1 MAFVS
6 FLVPC
11 FVIGIDLAFSCQ
23 NAVDFV
29 GASSPGDIIIGGL
42 FAVHNE
48 MLHPEDPIKPVIQ
61 NCAGFEIQVFL
72 QTLAMIHAIETINN
86 STLLSGVTLGYEI
99 YDTCAEVTK
108 AMASALRFL
117 SKFNS
122 SEDAVEFKCNYSN
135 YIPRIKAVIGATYS
149 EVSMAVSRLLA
160 LQLIPQEVILTFN
173 ATTGAIVSPA
183 SSAEILSDKIR
194 FPSFFRTIPS
204 DFHQTRAM
212 THLIC
217 ESGWNWIGVI
227 ATDDDNGRFALESF
241 GVQAMVNNV
250 CIAFKE
256 MLPAYLSDSTFN
268 TKVDH
273 AIEKI
278 VKETRVNVI
287 VVFMRQFHVLKLFKK
302 AVERNVNKIWIAS
315 DNWSTAVK
323 ISTIPNI
330 RQLGTIVGFG
340 FKSGDMSSFQNFL
353 RNLHEKPTKNNKFL
367 REYIMLLSVCANLE
381 YYDFQTCISNQSQD
395 DLLEDVENKHQIW
408 RDDFLNANIEPGFI
422 QSTILA
428 VYAIAHAIKGQ
439 CKNRNCKD
447 PSTFTPW
454 ELLEELKK
462 VVIID
467 DDKEAKFDSN
477 GDMSTS
483 YDVLLWKEIDGHMEI
498 TTMAEYD
505 AEKGD
510 FIFED
515 EEKKKDFLDLKKVQS
530 TCSQHCKPGQ
540 MKKVTESPHTCCY
553 ECVYCPENHYSNRT
567 DMDYCYRCNNKT
579 YWAPI
584 NSTTC
589 YKKTIYFLTW
599 TDWFAVFLLLLS
611 AFGVVLVLSICV
623 IFTKNLNTPVVKA
636 SGGLTVCY
644 VILFSHFLIFL
655 STIFFIDVPT
665 EFKCKTRQALF
676 GISFTLCISCIL
688 MKSLKIL
695 LAFSFDPKLQNFLKC
710 MYKPI
715 PTVATC
721 TGIQVIICTF
731 WLIFRTPFVTQ
742 NFSIPRAI
750 ILECNE
756 GSIVAFGIMLG
767 YIAALAFICFI
778 FAFKGRKLPENYNEA
793 KFITFGMLIYFIAWI
808 VFIPVYATTF
818 GKYLPAV
825 EIIVVLISNYG
836 ILCCTFLPKCY
847 IIIYKQETNTKSAFL
862 KMVYKYSSKSAGS
875 LNVSQV
881 SLDSKSPS
889 FQAPISDSCKTDKN
903 SVNGN
908 CQFQL
913 PGQPLIKGKVL
924 PKNAARKRVSSI

>member
-1 MAFVS
+1 MAFVI
-6 FLVPC
+6 FLIPC
-11 FVIGIDLAFSCQ
+11 FVISTDIAFSCQ
-23 NAVDFV
+23 NADDFV
-29 GASSPGDIIIGGL
+29 GASAPGDIIIGGL
-42 FAVHNE
+42 FAVHSE

-122 SEDAVEFKCNYSN
+122 SEDAVEFKCNYSD
-135 YIPRIKAVIGATYS
+135 YIPRVKAVTGASYS

-160 LQLIPQEVILTFN
+160 LQLIPQ
-173 ATTGAIVSPA
+173 VSPA

-212 THLIC
+212 TRLIY

-241 GVQAMVNNV
+241 GVQAMANNV

-256 MLPAYLSDSTFN
+256 MLPAYLSDSTFH

-278 VKETRVNVI
+278 VKETR
-287 VVFMRQFHVLKLFKK
+287 
-302 AVERNVNKIWIAS
+302 
-315 DNWSTAVK
+315 
-323 ISTIPNI
+323 
-330 RQLGTIVGFG
+330 
-340 FKSGDMSSFQNFL
+340 
-353 RNLHEKPTKNNKFL
+353 
-367 REYIMLLSVCANLE
+367 
-381 YYDFQTCISNQSQD
+381 
-395 DLLEDVENKHQIW
+395 
-408 RDDFLNANIEPGFI
+408 
-422 QSTILA
+422 
-428 VYAIAHAIKGQ
+428 
-439 CKNRNCKD
+439 
-447 PSTFTPW
+447 
-454 ELLEELKK
+454 LLEELKK
-462 VVIID
+462 VVVID
-467 DDKEAKFDSN
+467 DDKEVKFDPN

-483 YDVLLWKEIDGHMEI
+483 YDVLLWKEIDGHVEI

-505 AEKGD
+505 AEKGG

-515 EEKKKDFLDLKKVQS
+515 EEKKKDFLALKKVQS
-530 TCSQHCKPGQ
+530 TCSQHCRPGQ
-540 MKKVTESPHTCCY
+540 VKKVTESPHTCCY
-553 ECVYCPENHYSNRT
+553 ECIYCPENHYSNQT

-579 YWAPI
+579 YWAPV

-589 YKKTIYFLTW
+589 YRKTIYFLAW
-599 TDWFAVFLLLLS
+599 TDWFAIFLLLLS
-611 AFGVVLVLSICV
+611 AFGVVVVLSICI
-623 IFTKNLNTPVVKA
+623 IFTKNLDTPVVKA
-636 SGGLTVCY
+636 SGGLIVCY
-644 VILFSHFLIFL
+644 IILFSHFLIFL
-655 STIFFIDVPT
+655 STVFFIDVPT
-665 EFKCKTRQALF
+665 DFKCKTRQALF

-688 MKSLKIL
+688 IKSLKIL

-715 PTVATC
+715 PAVVTC

-731 WLIFRTPFVTQ
+731 WLIFRTPFVNQ
-742 NFSIPRAI
+742 NFSIPKAI

-862 KMVYKYSSKSAGS
+862 KMVYTYSSKSAGS
-875 LNVSQV
+875 VAVSQA
-881 SLDSKSPS
+881 SLDSKSS
-889 FQAPISDSCKTDKN
+889 SLRATVTDSCKTEND

-908 CQFQL
+908 CHFQV

-924 PKNAARKRVSSI
+924 PKNAARTVIRKRVSSI

>member
-1 MAFVS
+1 MALFS
-6 FLVPC
+6 LVLIP
-11 FVIGIDLAFSCQ
+11 FVISSDAASACQ
-23 NAVDFV
+23 NTDDFV

-42 FAVHNE
+42 FAVHSE
-48 MLHPEDPIKPVIQ
+48 MLQPEEHPIKPVIQ
-61 NCAGFEIQVFL
+61 NCAGFEIQIFL
-72 QTLAMIHAIETINN
+72 QTLAMIHAIEMINN

-117 SKFNS
+117 SKSNTS
-122 SEDAVEFKCNYSN
+122 KDIVEFKCNYSD
-135 YIPRIKAVIGATYS
+135 YVPRIKAVTGASYS

-160 LQLIPQEVILTFN
+160 LQLIPQ
-173 ATTGAIVSPA
+173 VSPA

-194 FPSFFRTIPS
+194 FPSFLRTIPS

-212 THLIC
+212 AHLIC

-241 GVQAMVNNV
+241 GIQAMANSV

-256 MLPAYLSDSTFN
+256 MLPAYLSDNTFH
-268 TKVDH
+268 TKVDR
-273 AIEKI
+273 AVEKI

-302 AVERNVNKIWIAS
+302 AIERNVKKIWIAS

-323 ISTIPNI
+323 ISTMPNI
-330 RQLGTIVGFG
+330 RKLGTVVGFG
-340 FKSGDMSSFQNFL
+340 FKNKDLSTFQDFL
-353 RNLHEKPTKNNKFL
+353 RNLHDRPTENNKFL
-367 REYIMLLSVCANLE
+367 LEYIMLLSVCAHLDN
-381 YYDFQTCISNQSQD
+381 YDFQMCISSQSQY
-395 DLLEDVENKHQIW
+395 DLMQNVENNHQIW

-422 QSTILA
+422 HSTILA

-439 CKNRNCKD
+439 CKDRNCKN
-447 PSTFTPW
+447 PSAFAPW

-462 VVIID
+462 VIIID
-467 DDKEAKFDSN
+467 DDKEIKFDSK
-477 GDMSTS
+477 GDLSS
-483 YDVLLWKEIDGHMEI
+483 GYDVLLWKEVDGRMEI

-505 AEKGD
+505 PENGY

-515 EEKKKDFLDLKKVQS
+515 EEKKKEFLDLKKVPS
-530 TCSQHCKPGQ
+530 TCSQHCRPGQ

-553 ECVYCPENHYSNRT
+553 ECVYCPENHYSNQT
-567 DMDYCYRCNNKT
+567 DMDYCYRCHNKT
-579 YWAPI
+579 YWAPM

-589 YKKTIYFLTW
+589 YRKTIHFLGW
-599 TDWFAVFLLLLS
+599 TDWFAIFLLLLS
-611 AFGVVLVLSICV
+611 AFGVVLIFSISA
-623 IFTKNLNTPVVKA
+623 IFTKNLSTPVVKA

-644 VILFSHFLIFL
+644 IILLSHFFIFL
-655 STIFFIDVPT
+655 STVFFIGEPT
-665 EFKCKTRQALF
+665 EFKCRTRQALF
-676 GISFTLCISCIL
+676 GISFALCISCIL
-688 MKSLKIL
+688 IKSLKIL

-710 MYKPI
+710 AYKPI
-715 PTVATC
+715 TIVFIC

-731 WLIFRTPFVTQ
+731 WLIFRTPFVKQ

-756 GSIVAFGIMLG
+756 GSVVAFGIMLG

-778 FAFKGRKLPENYNEA
+778 CAFKGRKLPENYNEA

-808 VFIPVYATTF
+808 VFIPVYVTTF

-825 EIIVVLISNYG
+825 EIIVILISNYG
-836 ILCCTFLPKCY
+836 ILCCTFFPKCY

-862 KMVYKYSSKSAGS
+862 KMIYTYSSKSVGS
-875 LNVSQV
+875 IAVSQI
-881 SLDSKSPS
+881 SLDSKSS
-889 FQAPISDSCKTDKN
+889 SSRITESDSCNAEKS

-908 CQFQL
+908 CHFQVS
-913 PGQPLIKGKVL
+913 GQTPVKEKAV
-924 PKNAARKRVSSI
+924 PKRATRTLSRKRLSSI

>member
-1 MAFVS
+1 MAIFS
-6 FLVPC
+6 FLIVC
-11 FVIGIDLAFSCQ
+11 FVISADIASSCQ
-23 NAVDFV
+23 NTDDFV
-29 GASSPGDIIIGGL
+29 GASSPGDIVIGGL
-42 FAVHNE
+42 FAVHSE
-48 MLHPEDPIKPVIQ
+48 MLHPEEHPIKPVIQ

-72 QTLAMIHAIETINN
+72 QTLAMIHAIEMINN

-108 AMASALRFL
+108 AMASTLRFL

-122 SEDAVEFKCNYSN
+122 SKDIVEFKCNYSD
-135 YIPRIKAVIGATYS
+135 YIPRIKAVTGASYS

-160 LQLIPQEVILTFN
+160 LQLIPQ
-173 ATTGAIVSPA
+173 VSPA

-212 THLIC
+212 AHLIC

-241 GVQAMVNNV
+241 GVQAMSNNV

-256 MLPAYLSDSTFN
+256 LLPAYLSDKTFH

-273 AIEKI
+273 AVEKI

-302 AVERNVNKIWIAS
+302 AIERNVNKIWIAS

-323 ISTIPNI
+323 ISTMPNI
-330 RQLGTIVGFG
+330 RQLGTVVGFG
-340 FKSGDMSSFQNFL
+340 FKSGDISTFQDFL
-353 RNLHEKPTKNNKFL
+353 KNLHEKPTENNKFL
-367 REYIMLLSVCANLE
+367 GEYIMLLSVCAHLE
-381 YYDFQTCISNQSQD
+381 YYDFQMCISNQSQD
-395 DLLEDVENKHQIW
+395 DLMQNIENKQHIW

-422 QSTILA
+422 HSTILA

-439 CKNRNCKD
+439 CKDRNCKD
-447 PSTFTPW
+447 PSAFTPW

-462 VVIID
+462 VRVID
-467 DDKEAKFDSN
+467 DDKEIKFDSK
-477 GDMSTS
+477 GDMRTS
-483 YDVLLWKEIDGHMEI
+483 YDVLLWKEIDGRMEI

-505 AEKGD
+505 TEKGD

-515 EEKKKDFLDLKKVQS
+515 DEKKKEFLNLKKVQS
-530 TCSQHCKPGQ
+530 TCSQHCRPGQ

-553 ECVYCPENHYSNRT
+553 ECVYCPENHYSNQT
-567 DMDYCYRCNNKT
+567 DMDYCYRCHNKT
-579 YWAPI
+579 YWAPV

-589 YKKTIYFLTW
+589 YRKTIQFLSW
-599 TDWFAVFLLLLS
+599 TDWFAIFLLLLS
-611 AFGVVLVLSICV
+611 SFGVVLIFSISV

-644 VILFSHFLIFL
+644 VILLSHFCIFL
-655 STIFFIDVPT
+655 STVFFIGEPT
-665 EFKCKTRQALF
+665 ELKCKTRQSLF
-676 GISFTLCISCIL
+676 GISFALCVSCIL
-688 MKSLKIL
+688 IKSLKIL
-695 LAFSFDPKLQNFLKC
+695 LAFSFDPKLQTVLKC
-710 MYKPI
+710 AYKPI
-715 PTVATC
+715 PIVVIC
-721 TGIQVIICTF
+721 TGIQVIICTC
-731 WLIFRTPFVTQ
+731 WLVFRTPFVMQ
-742 NFSIPRAI
+742 NFSIPGSI

-756 GSIVAFGIMLG
+756 GSVVAFGIMLG

-862 KMVYKYSSKSAGS
+862 KMIYTYSSKSAGS
-875 LNVSQV
+875 VAVSQI
-881 SLDSKSPS
+881 SLDSKSS
-889 FQAPISDSCKTDKN
+889 GSQATVSGSCKAEKN
-903 SVNGN
+903 SANGN
-908 CQFQL
+908 CHFQV
-913 PGQPLIKGKVL
+913 PGQKQIKEKIL
-924 PKNAARKRVSSI
+924 PKSAIRRVSRKRLSSI

>member
-1 MAFVS
+1 MAFVI
-6 FLVPC
+6 FLIPC
-11 FVIGIDLAFSCQ
+11 FVMGIDIAFSCQ
-23 NAVDFV
+23 NADDFV

-42 FAVHNE
+42 FAVHSE
-48 MLHPEDPIKPVIQ
+48 MLHPEGDPIKPVIQ

-117 SKFNS
+117 PKVNS
-122 SEDAVEFKCNYSN
+122 SEDAVELKCNYSD
-135 YIPRIKAVIGATYS
+135 YIPRVKAVTGATYS

-160 LQLIPQEVILTFN
+160 LQLIPQ
-173 ATTGAIVSPA
+173 VSPA

-212 THLIC
+212 TRLIC

-241 GVQAMVNNV
+241 GVQAMANNV

-256 MLPAYLSDSTFN
+256 MLPAYLSDSTFH

-302 AVERNVNKIWIAS
+302 AIERNVNKIWIAS
-315 DNWSTAVK
+315 DNWSGAVK

-330 RQLGTIVGFG
+330 RQLGTVVGFG
-340 FKSGDMSSFQNFL
+340 FKSGDVSSFQEFL
-353 RNLHEKPTKNNKFL
+353 RNLHQKPMENNKFL
-367 REYIMLLSVCANLE
+367 REYIVLSSVCAHLE
-381 YYDFQTCISNQSQD
+381 YHDFQKCIASQSQD
-395 DLLEDVENKHQIW
+395 NLLENDGSKPQIW
-408 RDDFLNANIEPGFI
+408 RDDFLNANVEPGFI
-422 QSTILA
+422 RSTILA
-428 VYAIAHAIKGQ
+428 VYAIAHAIKGL
-439 CKNRNCKD
+439 CKDRDCKD
-447 PSTFTPW
+447 PSAFTPW

-467 DDKEAKFDSN
+467 DGKEVKFDSN
-477 GDMSTS
+477 GDMNIS
-483 YDVLLWKEIDGHMEI
+483 YDVLLWKEVDGHMEI
-498 TTMAEYD
+498 TTVAEYD
-505 AEKGD
+505 AEKGG

-515 EEKKKDFLDLKKVQS
+515 EEKKKDFLALKKVQS
-530 TCSQHCKPGQ
+530 TCSQHCRPGQ
-540 MKKVTESPHTCCY
+540 VKKVTESPHTCCY
-553 ECVYCPENHYSNRT
+553 ECIYCPENHFSNKT

-579 YWAPI
+579 YWAPT
-584 NSTTC
+584 NSSTC
-589 YKKTIYFLTW
+589 YRKTIYFLAW

-623 IFTKNLNTPVVKA
+623 IFTKNVDTPVVKA

-644 VILFSHFLIFL
+644 IILFSHFLIFL
-655 STIFFIDVPT
+655 STVFFIDVPT

-688 MKSLKIL
+688 IKSLKIL

-715 PTVATC
+715 PTVVTC

-731 WLIFRTPFVTQ
+731 WLIFRTPFVSQ
-742 NFSIPRAI
+742 NFSIPKAI

-862 KMVYKYSSKSAGS
+862 KMVYTYSSKSAGS
-875 LNVSQV
+875 VAVSQV
-881 SLDSKSPS
+881 SLDSKSSS
-889 FQAPISDSCKTDKN
+889 FRATITDSCKTEND

-908 CQFQL
+908 CHFQV

-924 PKNAARKRVSSI
+924 PKNAARTMVRKRVSSI

>member
-1 MAFVS
+1 MAFVI
-6 FLVPC
+6 FLIPC
-11 FVIGIDLAFSCQ
+11 FVISTDIAFSCQ
-23 NAVDFV
+23 NADDFV
-29 GASSPGDIIIGGL
+29 GASAPGDIIIGGL
-42 FAVHNE
+42 FAVHSE
-48 MLHPEDPIKPVIQ
+48 MLHPEEDPIKPVIQ

-122 SEDAVEFKCNYSN
+122 SEDAVEFKCNYSD
-135 YIPRIKAVIGATYS
+135 YIPRVKAVTGASYS

-160 LQLIPQEVILTFN
+160 LQLIPQ
-173 ATTGAIVSPA
+173 VSPA

-212 THLIC
+212 TRLIY

-241 GVQAMVNNV
+241 GVQAMANNV

-256 MLPAYLSDSTFN
+256 MLPAYLSDSTFH

-278 VKETRVNVI
+278 VKETR
-287 VVFMRQFHVLKLFKK
+287 
-302 AVERNVNKIWIAS
+302 
-315 DNWSTAVK
+315 
-323 ISTIPNI
+323 
-330 RQLGTIVGFG
+330 
-340 FKSGDMSSFQNFL
+340 
-353 RNLHEKPTKNNKFL
+353 
-367 REYIMLLSVCANLE
+367 
-381 YYDFQTCISNQSQD
+381 
-395 DLLEDVENKHQIW
+395 
-408 RDDFLNANIEPGFI
+408 
-422 QSTILA
+422 
-428 VYAIAHAIKGQ
+428 
-439 CKNRNCKD
+439 
-447 PSTFTPW
+447 
-454 ELLEELKK
+454 LLEELKK
-462 VVIID
+462 VVVID
-467 DDKEAKFDSN
+467 DDKEVKFDPN

-483 YDVLLWKEIDGHMEI
+483 YDVLLWKENDGHVEI

-505 AEKGD
+505 AEKGG

-515 EEKKKDFLDLKKVQS
+515 EEKKKDFLALKKVQS
-530 TCSQHCKPGQ
+530 TCSQHCRPGQ
-540 MKKVTESPHTCCY
+540 VKKVTESPHTCCY
-553 ECVYCPENHYSNRT
+553 ECIYCPENHYSNQT

-579 YWAPI
+579 YWAPV

-589 YKKTIYFLTW
+589 YRKTIYFLAW
-599 TDWFAVFLLLLS
+599 TDWFAIFLLLLS
-611 AFGVVLVLSICV
+611 AFGVVVVLSICI
-623 IFTKNLNTPVVKA
+623 IFTKNLDTPVVKA
-636 SGGLTVCY
+636 SGGLIVCY
-644 VILFSHFLIFL
+644 IILFSHFLIFL
-655 STIFFIDVPT
+655 STVFFIDVPT
-665 EFKCKTRQALF
+665 DFKCKTRQALF

-688 MKSLKIL
+688 IKSLKIL

-715 PTVATC
+715 PAVVTC

-731 WLIFRTPFVTQ
+731 WLIFRTPFVNQ
-742 NFSIPRAI
+742 NFSIPKAI

-756 GSIVAFGIMLG
+756 GSIVAFGIMLA

-862 KMVYKYSSKSAGS
+862 KMVYTYSSKSAGS
-875 LNVSQV
+875 VAVSQA
-881 SLDSKSPS
+881 SLDSKSS
-889 FQAPISDSCKTDKN
+889 SLRATVTDSCKTEND

-908 CQFQL
+908 CHFQV

-924 PKNAARKRVSSI
+924 PKNAARTMIRKRVSSI

>member
-1 MAFVS
+1 MAFVI
-6 FLVPC
+6 FLIPC
-11 FVIGIDLAFSCQ
+11 FVVSTDIAFSCQ
-23 NAVDFV
+23 NADDFV
-29 GASSPGDIIIGGL
+29 GASSPGDIVIGGL
-42 FAVHNE
+42 FAVHSE
-48 MLHPEDPIKPVIQ
+48 MLHPEEDPIKPVIQ

-122 SEDAVEFKCNYSN
+122 SEDAVEFKCNYSD
-135 YIPRIKAVIGATYS
+135 YIPRVKAVTGASYS

-160 LQLIPQEVILTFN
+160 LQLIPQ
-173 ATTGAIVSPA
+173 VSPA

-212 THLIC
+212 TRLIC

-241 GVQAMVNNV
+241 GVQAMANNV

-256 MLPAYLSDSTFN
+256 MLPAYLSDSTFH
-268 TKVDH
+268 TKVDQ

-278 VKETRVNVI
+278 VKETR
-287 VVFMRQFHVLKLFKK
+287 
-302 AVERNVNKIWIAS
+302 
-315 DNWSTAVK
+315 
-323 ISTIPNI
+323 
-330 RQLGTIVGFG
+330 
-340 FKSGDMSSFQNFL
+340 
-353 RNLHEKPTKNNKFL
+353 
-367 REYIMLLSVCANLE
+367 
-381 YYDFQTCISNQSQD
+381 
-395 DLLEDVENKHQIW
+395 
-408 RDDFLNANIEPGFI
+408 
-422 QSTILA
+422 
-428 VYAIAHAIKGQ
+428 
-439 CKNRNCKD
+439 
-447 PSTFTPW
+447 
-454 ELLEELKK
+454 LLEELKR

-467 DDKEAKFDSN
+467 DDKEVKFDSN

-498 TTMAEYD
+498 TTMAEYN
-505 AEKGD
+505 AEKGG

-515 EEKKKDFLDLKKVQS
+515 EEKKQDFLALKKVQS
-530 TCSQHCKPGQ
+530 TCSQPCRPGQ
-540 MKKVTESPHTCCY
+540 VKKVTESPHTCCY
-553 ECVYCPENHYSNRT
+553 ECIYCPENHYSNQT

-584 NSTTC
+584 NSSTC
-589 YKKTIYFLTW
+589 YRKTIYFLAW
-599 TDWFAVFLLLLS
+599 TDWFAIFLLLLS

-623 IFTKNLNTPVVKA
+623 IFTKNLDTPVVKA

-644 VILFSHFLIFL
+644 IILFSHFLIFL
-655 STIFFIDVPT
+655 STVFFIDVPT

-688 MKSLKIL
+688 IKSLKIL

-715 PTVATC
+715 PTVVTC

-731 WLIFRTPFVTQ
+731 WLIFRTPFVNQ

-862 KMVYKYSSKSAGS
+862 KMVYTYSSKSAGS
-875 LNVSQV
+875 VAVSQV
-881 SLDSKSPS
+881 SLDSKSSS
-889 FQAPISDSCKTDKN
+889 FRATITDSCKTEND

-908 CQFQL
+908 CHYQV

-924 PKNAARKRVSSI
+924 PKNAARTMVRKRVSSI

>member
-1 MAFVS
+1 MAIFS
-6 FLVPC
+6 FLIAC
-11 FVIGIDLAFSCQ
+11 FVISADIASSCQ
-23 NAVDFV
+23 NTDDFV
-29 GASSPGDIIIGGL
+29 GASSPGDIVIGGL
-42 FAVHNE
+42 FAVHSE
-48 MLHPEDPIKPVIQ
+48 MLHPEEHPIKPVIQ

-72 QTLAMIHAIETINN
+72 QTLAMIHAIEMINN

-108 AMASALRFL
+108 AMASTLRFL

-122 SEDAVEFKCNYSN
+122 SKDIVEFKCNYSD
-135 YIPRIKAVIGATYS
+135 YIPRIKAVTGASYS

-160 LQLIPQEVILTFN
+160 LQLIPQ
-173 ATTGAIVSPA
+173 VSPA

-212 THLIC
+212 AHLIC

-241 GVQAMVNNV
+241 GVQAMSNNV

-256 MLPAYLSDSTFN
+256 LLPAYLSDKTFH

-273 AIEKI
+273 AVEKI

-287 VVFMRQFHVLKLFKK
+287 VVFMRQFHVLELFKK
-302 AVERNVNKIWIAS
+302 AIERNVNKIWIAS

-323 ISTIPNI
+323 ISTMPNI
-330 RQLGTIVGFG
+330 RQLGTVVGFG
-340 FKSGDMSSFQNFL
+340 FKSGNITTFQDFL
-353 RNLHEKPTKNNKFL
+353 RNLHEKPTENNKFL
-367 REYIMLLSVCANLE
+367 GEYIMLLSICAHLE
-381 YYDFQTCISNQSQD
+381 YYDFQMCISNQSQD
-395 DLLEDVENKHQIW
+395 DLMQNVENKQHIW

-422 QSTILA
+422 HSTILA

-439 CKNRNCKD
+439 CKDRNCKD
-447 PSTFTPW
+447 PSAFTPW

-462 VVIID
+462 VRVID
-467 DDKEAKFDSN
+467 DDKEIKFDSK
-477 GDMSTS
+477 GDMRTS
-483 YDVLLWKEIDGHMEI
+483 YDVLLWKEIDGRMEI
-498 TTMAEYD
+498 TTMAAYD
-505 AEKGD
+505 TEKGD

-515 EEKKKDFLDLKKVQS
+515 DEKKKEFLNLKKVQS
-530 TCSQHCKPGQ
+530 TCSQHCRPGQ

-553 ECVYCPENHYSNRT
+553 ECVYCPENHYSNQT
-567 DMDYCYRCNNKT
+567 DMDYCYRCHNKT
-579 YWAPI
+579 YWAPV

-589 YKKTIYFLTW
+589 YRKTIHFLSW
-599 TDWFAVFLLLLS
+599 TDWFAIFLLLLS
-611 AFGVVLVLSICV
+611 SFGVVMIFSISV

-644 VILFSHFLIFL
+644 VILLSHFCIFL
-655 STIFFIDVPT
+655 STIFFIGEPT
-665 EFKCKTRQALF
+665 EFKCKTRQSLF
-676 GISFTLCISCIL
+676 GISFALCVSCIL
-688 MKSLKIL
+688 IKSLKIL
-695 LAFSFDPKLQNFLKC
+695 LAFSFDPKLQNLLKC
-710 MYKPI
+710 AYKPI
-715 PTVATC
+715 PIVVTC

-731 WLIFRTPFVTQ
+731 WLVFRTPFVMQ
-742 NFSIPRAI
+742 NFSIPGSI

-756 GSIVAFGIMLG
+756 GSVVAFGIMLG

-862 KMVYKYSSKSAGS
+862 KMIYTYSSKSAGS
-875 LNVSQV
+875 VAVSQI
-881 SLDSKSPS
+881 SLDSKSS
-889 FQAPISDSCKTDKN
+889 SSQATVSGSCKAEKN
-903 SVNGN
+903 SANGN
-908 CQFQL
+908 CLFQV
-913 PGQPLIKGKVL
+913 PGQKQIKEKIL
-924 PKNAARKRVSSI
+924 PKSAVRRVSRKRLSSI

>member
-1 MAFVS
+1 MAFVI
-6 FLVPC
+6 FLIPC
-11 FVIGIDLAFSCQ
+11 FVVGTDIAFSCQ
-23 NAVDFV
+23 NADDFV
-29 GASSPGDIIIGGL
+29 GASSPGDIVIGGL
-42 FAVHNE
+42 FAVHSE
-48 MLHPEDPIKPVIQ
+48 MLHPEENPIKPVIQ

-122 SEDAVEFKCNYSN
+122 SEDAVEFRCNYSD
-135 YIPRIKAVIGATYS
+135 YIPRVKAVTGASYS

-160 LQLIPQEVILTFN
+160 LQLIPQ
-173 ATTGAIVSPA
+173 VSPA

-212 THLIC
+212 TRLIC

-241 GVQAMVNNV
+241 GVQAMANNV

-256 MLPAYLSDSTFN
+256 MLPAYLSDSTFH
-268 TKVDH
+268 TKVDR

-302 AVERNVNKIWIAS
+302 AIERNVNKIWIAS
-315 DNWSTAVK
+315 DNWSAAVK

-330 RQLGTIVGFG
+330 RQLGTVVGFG
-340 FKSGDMSSFQNFL
+340 FKNGDISSFQEFL
-353 RNLHEKPTKNNKFL
+353 KNLHEKPTENNKFL
-367 REYIMLLSVCANLE
+367 REYIMLLSVCSHLE
-381 YYDFQTCISNQSQD
+381 YHDFQTCIANQSQD
-395 DLLEDVENKHQIW
+395 NLLENDGSKPQIW
-408 RDDFLNANIEPGFI
+408 RDDFLNANVEPGFI
-422 QSTILA
+422 HSTMLA
-428 VYAIAHAIKGQ
+428 VYAIAHAIKRQ
-439 CKNRNCKD
+439 CKDRDCKD
-447 PSTFTPW
+447 PSAFAPW
-454 ELLEELKK
+454 EIHTDLFHLSAFCHTDMIQVYVIIPYTYMQLLEELKR
-462 VVIID
+462 VVIIH
-467 DDKEAKFDSN
+467 DDKEVKFDSN

-505 AEKGD
+505 AEKGG

-515 EEKKKDFLDLKKVQS
+515 EEKKQDFLALKFINFGVLRYL
-530 TCSQHCKPGQ
+530 PFFFLF
-540 MKKVTESPHTCCY
+540 P
-553 ECVYCPENHYSNRT
+553 

-584 NSTTC
+584 NSSTC
-589 YKKTIYFLTW
+589 YRKTIYFLAW
-599 TDWFAVFLLLLS
+599 TDWFAIFLLLLS

-623 IFTKNLNTPVVKA
+623 IFTKNLDTPVVKA

-644 VILFSHFLIFL
+644 IILFSHFLIFL
-655 STIFFIDVPT
+655 STVFFIDVPT

-688 MKSLKIL
+688 IKSLKIL

-715 PTVATC
+715 PTVITC

-731 WLIFRTPFVTQ
+731 WLIFRTPFVNQ

-756 GSIVAFGIMLG
+756 GSMVAFGIMLG

-847 IIIYKQETNTKSAFL
+847 IIIYKQEANTKSAFL
-862 KMVYKYSSKSAGS
+862 KMVYTYSSKSAGS
-875 LNVSQV
+875 VAVSQV
-881 SLDSKSPS
+881 SLDSKSSS
-889 FQAPISDSCKTDKN
+889 FRATITDSCKTEND

-908 CQFQL
+908 CHFQV

-924 PKNAARKRVSSI
+924 PKNAARTMVRKRVSSI

>member
-11 FVIGIDLAFSCQ
+11 FVIGIDIAFSCQ
-23 NAVDFV
+23 SAVDFV
-29 GASSPGDIIIGGL
+29 GASSPGDIVIGGL
-42 FAVHNE
+42 FAVHSE

-135 YIPRIKAVIGATYS
+135 YIPRIKAVVGASYS

-160 LQLIPQEVILTFN
+160 LQLIPQ
-173 ATTGAIVSPA
+173 VSPA

-212 THLIC
+212 TRLIC

-256 MLPAYLSDSTFN
+256 MLPAYLSDSTFH

-278 VKETRVNVI
+278 VKEKR
-287 VVFMRQFHVLKLFKK
+287 
-302 AVERNVNKIWIAS
+302 
-315 DNWSTAVK
+315 
-323 ISTIPNI
+323 
-330 RQLGTIVGFG
+330 
-340 FKSGDMSSFQNFL
+340 
-353 RNLHEKPTKNNKFL
+353 
-367 REYIMLLSVCANLE
+367 
-381 YYDFQTCISNQSQD
+381 
-395 DLLEDVENKHQIW
+395 
-408 RDDFLNANIEPGFI
+408 
-422 QSTILA
+422 
-428 VYAIAHAIKGQ
+428 
-439 CKNRNCKD
+439 
-447 PSTFTPW
+447 
-454 ELLEELKK
+454 LLEELKK
-462 VVIID
+462 VVFID
-467 DDKEAKFDSN
+467 DDKEVKFDSN

-483 YDVLLWKEIDGHMEI
+483 YDVLLWKEIDGRMEI
-498 TTMAEYD
+498 TTVAEYD

-530 TCSQHCKPGQ
+530 TCSQHCRPGQ
-540 MKKVTESPHTCCY
+540 VKKVTESPHTCCY
-553 ECVYCPENHYSNRT
+553 ECVYCPENHYSNQT

-644 VILFSHFLIFL
+644 IILFSHFLIFL

-742 NFSIPRAI
+742 NFSIPRVI

-862 KMVYKYSSKSAGS
+862 KMVYTYSSKSAGS
-875 LNVSQV
+875 VTVSQV
-881 SLDSKSPS
+881 SLDSKSS
-889 FQAPISDSCKTDKN
+889 SVRAPISDSCKTDKN
-903 SVNGN
+903 SVNGS
-908 CQFQL
+908 CQFQV

-924 PKNAARKRVSSI
+924 PKNGARKRVSSI

>member
-6 FLVPC
+6 FLIPC
-11 FVIGIDLAFSCQ
+11 LMVSTDTAFSCQ
-23 NAVDFV
+23 NPADFV

-42 FAVHNE
+42 FAVHSK
-48 MLHPEDPIKPVIQ
+48 MLRPEEYPIKPIIQ
-61 NCAGFEIQVFL
+61 NCAGFEIQIFL

-86 STLLSGVTLGYEI
+86 STLLPEVTLGYEI
-99 YDTCAEVTK
+99 YDTCADVTK

-117 SKFNS
+117 AKANS
-122 SEDAVEFKCNYSN
+122 SEDVVEFRCNYSD
-135 YIPRIKAVIGATYS
+135 YVPRIKAVTGASYS

-160 LQLIPQEVILTFN
+160 LQLIPQ
-173 ATTGAIVSPA
+173 VSPA

-212 THLIC
+212 AHLIC

-241 GVQAMVNNV
+241 GVQAMANNV

-256 MLPAYLSDSTFN
+256 LLPAYLSDNTFQS
-268 TKVDH
+268 KVDR

-278 VKETRVNVI
+278 VKETEVNVI
-287 VVFMRQFHVLKLFKK
+287 VVFMRQIHVLKLFKK
-302 AVERNVNKIWIAS
+302 ATERNVNKIWIAS
-315 DNWSTAVK
+315 DNWSAAVK
-323 ISTIPNI
+323 ISSIPNI

-340 FKSGDMSSFQNFL
+340 FKSGDISAFQDFL
-353 RNLHEKPTKNNKFL
+353 RNLHEKPRENNKFL
-367 REYIMLLSVCANLE
+367 REYMMLLSLCAPLDHH
-381 YYDFQTCISNQSQD
+381 DFQMCISNQSQD
-395 DLLEDVENKHQIW
+395 DLLQNVENTYQIW
-408 RDDFLNANIEPGFI
+408 SDDFLKAHIEPGFI
-422 QSTILA
+422 HSTELA

-439 CKNRNCKD
+439 CQDRDCRD
-447 PSTFTPW
+447 PSAVAPW
-454 ELLEELKK
+454 ELLEELKN
-462 VVIID
+462 VTIIN
-467 DDKEAKFDSN
+467 DDKEIKFDSN
-477 GDMSTS
+477 GDINTRYS
-483 YDVLLWKEIDGHMEI
+483 VLLWKEIDGRMEI

-505 AEKGD
+505 PEKGG

-530 TCSQHCKPGQ
+530 TCSQHCRPGQ

-553 ECVYCPENHYSNRT
+553 ECVYCPENHYSNQT
-567 DMDYCYRCNNKT
+567 DMDYCYRCSNKS

-589 YKKTIYFLTW
+589 YRKTIHFLTW
-599 TDWFAVFLLLLS
+599 TNWFAVFLLFLS
-611 AFGVVLVLSICV
+611 AFGVVLVLSVSV
-623 IFTKNLNTPVVKA
+623 IFTKNVHTPVVKA
-636 SGGLTVCY
+636 SGGLTVSY
-644 VILFSHFLIFL
+644 IILFSHFLIFL
-655 STIFFIDVPT
+655 STVFFIDEPT
-665 EFKCKTRQALF
+665 ELKCKTRQALF
-676 GISFTLCISCIL
+676 GISFALCVSCIL
-688 MKSLKIL
+688 IKSLKIL

-710 MYKPI
+710 VYKPV
-715 PTVATC
+715 PTVVTC

-731 WLIFRTPFVTQ
+731 WLIFRAPFVEQ
-742 NFSIPRAI
+742 NFSMPRAI

-756 GSIVAFGIMLG
+756 GSIVAFGIMLS

-862 KMVYKYSSKSAGS
+862 KMIYTYSTKSAS
-875 LNVSQV
+875 NVAV
-881 SLDSKSPS
+881 GRISLDSKPS
-889 FQAPISDSCKTDKN
+889 SSLATVPDLCKSEN
-903 SVNGN
+903 SVHGNGH
-908 CQFQL
+908 CQL
-913 PGQPLIKGKVL
+913 PGQKLIKGKVL
-924 PKNAARKRVSSI
+924 PKSTPRTVVRKRLSSI

>member
-1 MAFVS
+1 MAFVI
-6 FLVPC
+6 FLIPC
-11 FVIGIDLAFSCQ
+11 FVVSTDIAFSCQ
-23 NAVDFV
+23 NADDFV
-29 GASSPGDIIIGGL
+29 GASSPGDIVIGGL
-42 FAVHNE
+42 FAVHSE
-48 MLHPEDPIKPVIQ
+48 MLHPEEDPIKPVIQ

-122 SEDAVEFKCNYSN
+122 SEDAVEFKCNYSD
-135 YIPRIKAVIGATYS
+135 YIPRVKAVTGASYS

-160 LQLIPQEVILTFN
+160 LQLIPQ
-173 ATTGAIVSPA
+173 VSPA

-212 THLIC
+212 TRLIC

-241 GVQAMVNNV
+241 GVQAMANNV

-256 MLPAYLSDSTFN
+256 MLPAYLSDSTFH
-268 TKVDH
+268 TKVDQ

-302 AVERNVNKIWIAS
+302 AIERNVNKIWIAS
-315 DNWSTAVK
+315 DNWSAAVK

-330 RQLGTIVGFG
+330 RQLGTVVGFG
-340 FKSGDMSSFQNFL
+340 FKNGDISSFQEFL
-353 RNLHEKPTKNNKFL
+353 RKLHEKPTENNKFL
-367 REYIMLLSVCANLE
+367 REYIMLLSVCAHLK
-381 YYDFQTCISNQSQD
+381 YHDFQTCIANQSQD
-395 DLLEDVENKHQIW
+395 NLLENDWSKPQIW
-408 RDDFLNANIEPGFI
+408 RDDFLNANVEPGFI
-422 QSTILA
+422 HSTMLA
-428 VYAIAHAIKGQ
+428 VYAIAHAIKRL
-439 CKNRNCKD
+439 CKDRDCKD
-447 PSTFTPW
+447 PSAFTPW
-454 ELLEELKK
+454 E
-462 VVIID
+462 
-467 DDKEAKFDSN
+467 
-477 GDMSTS
+477 
-483 YDVLLWKEIDGHMEI
+483 
-498 TTMAEYD
+498 
-505 AEKGD
+505 
-510 FIFED
+510 
-515 EEKKKDFLDLKKVQS
+515 KVQS
-530 TCSQHCKPGQ
+530 TCSQPCRPGQ
-540 MKKVTESPHTCCY
+540 VKKVTESPHTCCY
-553 ECVYCPENHYSNRT
+553 ECIYCPENHYSNQT

-584 NSTTC
+584 NSSTC
-589 YKKTIYFLTW
+589 YRKTIYFLAW
-599 TDWFAVFLLLLS
+599 TDWFAIFLLLLS

-623 IFTKNLNTPVVKA
+623 IFTKNLDTPVVKA

-644 VILFSHFLIFL
+644 IILFSHFLIFL
-655 STIFFIDVPT
+655 STVFFIDVPT

-688 MKSLKIL
+688 IKSLKIL

-715 PTVATC
+715 PTVVTC

-731 WLIFRTPFVTQ
+731 WLIFRTPFVNQ

-862 KMVYKYSSKSAGS
+862 KMVYTYSSKSAGS
-875 LNVSQV
+875 VAVSQV
-881 SLDSKSPS
+881 SLDSKSSS
-889 FQAPISDSCKTDKN
+889 FRATITDSCKTEND

-908 CQFQL
+908 CHYQV

-924 PKNAARKRVSSI
+924 PKNAARTMVRKRVSSI

>member
-6 FLVPC
+6 FLIPC
-11 FVIGIDLAFSCQ
+11 LMVSTDTAFSCQ
-23 NAVDFV
+23 NPADFV

-42 FAVHNE
+42 FAVHSK
-48 MLHPEDPIKPVIQ
+48 MLRPEEYPIKPIIQ
-61 NCAGFEIQVFL
+61 NCAGFEIQIFL

-86 STLLSGVTLGYEI
+86 STLLPEVTLGYEI
-99 YDTCAEVTK
+99 YDTCADVTK

-117 SKFNS
+117 AKANS
-122 SEDAVEFKCNYSN
+122 SEDVVEFRCNYSD
-135 YIPRIKAVIGATYS
+135 YVPRIKAVTGASYS

-160 LQLIPQEVILTFN
+160 LQLIPQ
-173 ATTGAIVSPA
+173 VSPA

-212 THLIC
+212 AHLIC

-241 GVQAMVNNV
+241 GVQAMANNV

-256 MLPAYLSDSTFN
+256 LLPAYLSDNTFQS
-268 TKVDH
+268 KVDR

-278 VKETRVNVI
+278 VKETEVNVI
-287 VVFMRQFHVLKLFKK
+287 VVFMRQIHVLKLFKK

-315 DNWSTAVK
+315 DNWSAAVK
-323 ISTIPNI
+323 ISSIPNI

-340 FKSGDMSSFQNFL
+340 FKSGDISAFQDFL
-353 RNLHEKPTKNNKFL
+353 RNLPEKPTENNKFL
-367 REYIMLLSVCANLE
+367 REYMMLLSLCAHLD
-381 YYDFQTCISNQSQD
+381 YHDFQMCISNQSQD
-395 DLLEDVENKHQIW
+395 DLLQNVENTYQIW
-408 RDDFLNANIEPGFI
+408 SDDFLKAHIEPGFI
-422 QSTILA
+422 HSTELA

-439 CKNRNCKD
+439 CQDRDCKD
-447 PSTFTPW
+447 PSAVAPW
-454 ELLEELKK
+454 ELLEELKN
-462 VVIID
+462 VTIIN
-467 DDKEAKFDSN
+467 DDKEIKFDSN
-477 GDMSTS
+477 GDINTRYS
-483 YDVLLWKEIDGHMEI
+483 VLLWKEIDGRMEI

-505 AEKGD
+505 PEKGG

-530 TCSQHCKPGQ
+530 TCSQHCRPGQ

-553 ECVYCPENHYSNRT
+553 ECVYCPENHYSNQT
-567 DMDYCYRCNNKT
+567 DMDYCYRCSNKS

-589 YKKTIYFLTW
+589 YRKTIHFLTW
-599 TDWFAVFLLLLS
+599 TNWFAVFLLLLS
-611 AFGVVLVLSICV
+611 AFGVILVLSVSV
-623 IFTKNLNTPVVKA
+623 IFTRNVHTPVVKA

-644 VILFSHFLIFL
+644 IILFSHFLIFL
-655 STIFFIDVPT
+655 STVFFIDEPT
-665 EFKCKTRQALF
+665 ELKCKTRQALF
-676 GISFTLCISCIL
+676 GISFALCVSCIL
-688 MKSLKIL
+688 IKSLKIL

-710 MYKPI
+710 VYKPV
-715 PTVATC
+715 PTVVTC

-731 WLIFRTPFVTQ
+731 WLIFRAPFVEQ
-742 NFSIPRAI
+742 NFSMPRAI

-756 GSIVAFGIMLG
+756 GSIVAFGIMLS

-862 KMVYKYSSKSAGS
+862 KMIYTYSTKSAS
-875 LNVSQV
+875 SVAVSQI
-881 SLDSKSPS
+881 SLDSKPS
-889 FQAPISDSCKTDKN
+889 SSQATVPDSCKSEN
-903 SVNGN
+903 SVHGNGH
-908 CQFQL
+908 CQL
-913 PGQPLIKGKVL
+913 SGQKLIKGKVL
-924 PKNAARKRVSSI
+924 PKSTPRTVVRKRLSSI

>member
-6 FLVPC
+6 FLIPC
-11 FVIGIDLAFSCQ
+11 FVMGIDVAFCCQ
-23 NAVDFV
+23 NTKDFTD
-29 GASSPGDIIIGGL
+29 ASSPGDIVIGGL
-42 FAVHNE
+42 FAVHSK
-48 MLHPEDPIKPVIQ
+48 MLRPEEYPIKPVIQ
-61 NCAGFEIQVFL
+61 NCAGFEIQIFL
-72 QTLAMIHAIETINN
+72 QTLAMIHAIEMINN
-86 STLLSGVTLGYEI
+86 SSLLPGLTLGYEI
-99 YDTCAEVTK
+99 YDTCADVTK
-108 AMASALRFL
+108 AMAAALRIL
-117 SKFNS
+117 ARFNS
-122 SEDAVEFKCNYSN
+122 SEGVVEFKCNYTD
-135 YIPRIKAVIGATYS
+135 YVPRIKAVTGASYS

-160 LQLIPQEVILTFN
+160 LQLIPQ
-173 ATTGAIVSPA
+173 VSPA

-217 ESGWNWIGVI
+217 ESGWNWVGVI

-241 GVQAMVNNV
+241 GLQAMANNV

-256 MLPAYLSDSTFN
+256 LLPAYLSDNTFH

-287 VVFMRQFHVLKLFKK
+287 VVFMRQIHVLKLFKK
-302 AVERNVNKIWIAS
+302 AIERNVNKIWIAS
-315 DNWSTAVK
+315 DNWAAAVK
-323 ISTIPNI
+323 ISAIPNI
-330 RQLGTIVGFG
+330 GQLGTIVGFG
-340 FKSGDMSSFQNFL
+340 FKSGDISTFQDFL
-353 RNLHEKPTKNNKFL
+353 KNLHKKPIEKNKFL
-367 REYIMLLSVCANLE
+367 HEYTMLLSVCAHLE
-381 YYDFQTCISNQSQD
+381 YHDFQMCISNQSQD
-395 DLLEDVENKHQIW
+395 DLLQSADNKPQIW
-408 RDDFLNANIEPGFI
+408 KDDFLNSNVEPGFI
-422 QSTILA
+422 HSTILA
-428 VYAIAHAIKGQ
+428 VYTIAHAIKGQ
-439 CKNRNCKD
+439 CKHRNCKD
-447 PSTFTPW
+447 PSAVMPW

-462 VVIID
+462 VTIID
-467 DDKEAKFDSN
+467 GDKEIKFDSN

-483 YDVLLWKEIDGHMEI
+483 YNVLLWKEIDGRMEI
-498 TTMAEYD
+498 TTVAEYD
-505 AEKGD
+505 PEKGH

-515 EEKKKDFLDLKKVQS
+515 EEKKKEFLDLKKVQS
-530 TCSQHCKPGQ
+530 TCSQHCEPGQ

-553 ECVYCPENHYSNRT
+553 ECVHCPENHYSNQT
-567 DMDYCYRCNNKT
+567 DMDYCYRCNNRT

-589 YKKTIYFLTW
+589 YRKTVHFLAW

-611 AFGVVLVLSICV
+611 AFGIVLVLSITV
-623 IFTKNLNTPVVKA
+623 IFTKNLTTPVVKA

-644 VILFSHFLIFL
+644 IILFSHFLIFL
-655 STIFFIDVPT
+655 SSIFFIGEPT
-665 EFKCKTRQALF
+665 EFKCRTRQALF

-688 MKSLKIL
+688 IKSLKIL

-710 MYKPI
+710 MYRPI
-715 PTVATC
+715 PTVVTC

-731 WLIFRTPFVTQ
+731 WLIFRTPFVEQ

-756 GSIVAFGIMLG
+756 GSIVAFGIMLS
-767 YIAALAFICFI
+767 YIAALAFVCFI

-847 IIIYKQETNTKSAFL
+847 VIVYKQETNTKSAFL
-862 KMVYKYSSKSAGS
+862 KMVYTYSTKSAGS
-875 LNVSQV
+875 VAVSQN
-881 SLDSKSPS
+881 SLDSKSS
-889 FQAPISDSCKTDKN
+889 SSRATVSDSCRSENN
-903 SVNGN
+903 SANGN
-908 CQFQL
+908 CPFPVPRKRPVKEQ
-913 PGQPLIKGKVL
+913 VL
-924 PKNAARKRVSSI
+924 PKDSVGTVARKRLSSI

>member
-6 FLVPC
+6 FLIPC
-11 FVIGIDLAFSCQ
+11 FVISTDMVLSCQ
-23 NAVDFV
+23 NTHDLV
-29 GASSPGDIIIGGL
+29 GASSPGDIVIGGL
-42 FAVHNE
+42 FAVHSE
-48 MLHPEDPIKPVIQ
+48 MLHSEEHPIKPVIQ
-61 NCAGFEIQVFL
+61 NCAGFEIQFFL

-108 AMASALRFL
+108 GMASALRFL
-117 SKFNS
+117 SKYNS
-122 SEDAVEFKCNYSN
+122 SEDVVEFKCNYTD
-135 YIPRIKAVIGATYS
+135 YIPRIKAVTGATYS

-160 LQLIPQEVILTFN
+160 LQLIPQ
-173 ATTGAIVSPA
+173 VSPV

-212 THLIC
+212 IRLIC

-241 GVQAMVNNV
+241 GVQAMANNV

-256 MLPAYLSDSTFN
+256 MLPAYLSDNTFH
-268 TKVDH
+268 TKVDY

-302 AVERNVNKIWIAS
+302 AIEKNVNKIWIAS

-340 FKSGDMSSFQNFL
+340 FKSGDISTFQDFL
-353 RNLHEKPTKNNKFL
+353 RNLREKPTDNNKFL
-367 REYIMLLSVCANLE
+367 HEYIMLLSLCAHLD
-381 YYDFQTCISNQSQD
+381 YHDFQTCISNQSQD
-395 DLLEDVENKHQIW
+395 DLLQNVENKDQIW
-408 RDDFLNANIEPGFI
+408 RDDFLNTNIEPGFI
-422 QSTILA
+422 HSTILA

-439 CKNRNCKD
+439 CKDRNCKD
-447 PSTFTPW
+447 PSSFTPW

-462 VVIID
+462 VSFVD
-467 DDKEAKFDSN
+467 GGKEIKFDAN
-477 GDMSTS
+477 GDMRTS

-505 AEKGD
+505 PEKGG

-515 EEKKKDFLDLKKVQS
+515 DEKRREFLGLKKVQS
-530 TCSQHCKPGQ
+530 TCSQPCRPGQ

-553 ECVYCPENHYSNRT
+553 ECVYCPENHYSNKT
-567 DMDYCYRCNNKT
+567 DMDYCYQCNNKT
-579 YWAPI
+579 YWAPV
-584 NSTTC
+584 NSSTC
-589 YKKTIYFLTW
+589 YRKTILFLAW
-599 TDWFAVFLLLLS
+599 TDWFAIFLLLLS
-611 AFGVVLVLSICV
+611 AFGVMLVLSISV

-636 SGGLTVCY
+636 SGGLIVCY
-644 VILFSHFLIFL
+644 IILFSHFLIFL
-655 STIFFIDVPT
+655 STVFFIDEPT

-676 GISFTLCISCIL
+676 GISFALCVSCIL
-688 MKSLKIL
+688 IKSLKIL

-710 MYKPI
+710 VYKPVPI
-715 PTVATC
+715 VVTC

-731 WLIFRTPFVTQ
+731 WLIFRTPFVKQ

-750 ILECNE
+750 LLECNE

-767 YIAALAFICFI
+767 YVTTLAFICFI

-836 ILCCTFLPKCY
+836 ILSCTFLPKCY
-847 IIIYKQETNTKSAFL
+847 VIIYKQETNTKSAFL
-862 KMVYKYSSKSAGS
+862 KMIYTYSSKSAGS
-875 LNVSQV
+875 VAVSQI
-881 SLDSKSPS
+881 SLDSKSSS
-889 FQAPISDSCKTDKN
+889 FQATVSDSCNSEKN
-903 SVNGN
+903 PMNGN
-908 CQFQL
+908 CNSQVT
-913 PGQPLIKGKVL
+913 GQRLIREKPL
-924 PKNAARKRVSSI
+924 PKNAARTTARKRLSSI

>member
-6 FLVPC
+6 FLIPC
-11 FVIGIDLAFSCQ
+11 FVISTDIAFSCQ
-23 NAVDFV
+23 NTHDFV
-29 GASSPGDIIIGGL
+29 DASSPGDIVIGGL
-42 FAVHNE
+42 FAVHSV
-48 MLHPEDPIKPVIQ
+48 MLHPEEYPIKPVIQ
-61 NCAGFEIQVFL
+61 NCAGFEIQIFL

-122 SEDAVEFKCNYSN
+122 SEDVVEFKCNYSDN
-135 YIPRIKAVIGATYS
+135 VPRIKAVIGASYS

-160 LQLIPQEVILTFN
+160 LQLIPQ
-173 ATTGAIVSPA
+173 VSPA

-212 THLIC
+212 AHLIC

-241 GVQAMVNNV
+241 GVQAMANNV

-256 MLPAYLSDSTFN
+256 MLPAYLSDNTFH

-278 VKETRVNVI
+278 VKENRVNVI
-287 VVFMRQFHVLKLFKK
+287 VVFMRQFHVLRLFRK
-302 AVERNVNKIWIAS
+302 AIERNVNKIWIAS
-315 DNWSTAVK
+315 NNWSTAVK

-340 FKSGDMSSFQNFL
+340 FKSGDISTFQDFL
-353 RNLHEKPTKNNKFL
+353 RNLHGKPTGNNKFL
-367 REYIMLLSVCANLE
+367 HEYIMLLSVCAHLE
-381 YYDFQTCISNQSQD
+381 HHDFQTCISNQSQD
-395 DLLEDVENKHQIW
+395 DLLQNVENKHQIW

-422 QSTILA
+422 HSTILA
-428 VYAIAHAIKGQ
+428 VYAIVHAIKGQ
-439 CKNRNCKD
+439 CKDRNCKD
-447 PSTFTPW
+447 PSAFAPW

-462 VVIID
+462 VTVTD
-467 DDKEAKFDSN
+467 DDKENKFDSN
-477 GDMSTS
+477 GDMITS
-483 YDVLLWKEIDGHMEI
+483 YDVLLWKEVDGHMEI

-505 AEKGD
+505 PEKGD

-515 EEKKKDFLDLKKVQS
+515 EEKKKEFLDLKKVQS

-553 ECVYCPENHYSNRT
+553 ECVYCPENHYSNQT

-589 YKKTIYFLTW
+589 YRKTIHFLAW
-599 TDWFAVFLLLLS
+599 TDWFAIFLLLLS
-611 AFGVVLVLSICV
+611 AFGVALVLSISV

-644 VILFSHFLIFL
+644 IILFSHFLIFL
-655 STIFFIDVPT
+655 STVFFIGEPT
-665 EFKCKTRQALF
+665 EIKCKTRQALF

-688 MKSLKIL
+688 IKSLKIL

-710 MYKPI
+710 IYKPV
-715 PTVATC
+715 PTVVTC

-731 WLIFRTPFVTQ
+731 WLIFRTPFVNQ
-742 NFSIPRAI
+742 NFSIPRTI

-808 VFIPVYATTF
+808 VFIPVYANTF

-862 KMVYKYSSKSAGS
+862 KMIYTYSSKSAS
-875 LNVSQV
+875 SVAVSQI
-881 SLDSKSPS
+881 SLDSKSS
-889 FQAPISDSCKTDKN
+889 GSQATVSDYCK
-903 SVNGN
+903 SENGN
-908 CQFQL
+908 CCFQV
-913 PGQPLIKGKVL
+913 PGQRLIKGKVP
-924 PKNAARKRVSSI
+924 PKDTARTMSRKRLSSI

>member
-1 MAFVS
+1 MAFVI
-6 FLVPC
+6 FLIPC
-11 FVIGIDLAFSCQ
+11 FVVGTDIAFSCQ
-23 NAVDFV
+23 NADDFV
-29 GASSPGDIIIGGL
+29 GASAPGDIIIGGL
-42 FAVHNE
+42 FAVHSE
-48 MLHPEDPIKPVIQ
+48 MLHPEEEPIKPVIQ

-72 QTLAMIHAIETINN
+72 QTLAMIHAIETVNN

-122 SEDAVEFKCNYSN
+122 SEDAVQFKCNYSD
-135 YIPRIKAVIGATYS
+135 YIPRVKAVTGASYS

-160 LQLIPQEVILTFN
+160 LQLIPQ
-173 ATTGAIVSPA
+173 VSPA

-212 THLIC
+212 THLIY

-256 MLPAYLSDSTFN
+256 MLPAYLSDSTFH
-268 TKVDH
+268 TKVDR

-278 VKETRVNVI
+278 VKETR
-287 VVFMRQFHVLKLFKK
+287 
-302 AVERNVNKIWIAS
+302 
-315 DNWSTAVK
+315 
-323 ISTIPNI
+323 
-330 RQLGTIVGFG
+330 
-340 FKSGDMSSFQNFL
+340 
-353 RNLHEKPTKNNKFL
+353 
-367 REYIMLLSVCANLE
+367 
-381 YYDFQTCISNQSQD
+381 
-395 DLLEDVENKHQIW
+395 
-408 RDDFLNANIEPGFI
+408 
-422 QSTILA
+422 
-428 VYAIAHAIKGQ
+428 
-439 CKNRNCKD
+439 
-447 PSTFTPW
+447 
-454 ELLEELKK
+454 LLEELKK
-462 VVIID
+462 VTVID
-467 DDKEAKFDSN
+467 DNKEVKFDSN

-505 AEKGD
+505 AEKGG

-515 EEKKKDFLDLKKVQS
+515 EEKKKDFLALKKVQS

-540 MKKVTESPHTCCY
+540 VKKVTESPHTCCY
-553 ECVYCPENHYSNRT
+553 ECIYCPENHYSNQT
-567 DMDYCYRCNNKT
+567 DMDYCHRCNNKT

-589 YKKTIYFLTW
+589 YRKTIYFLAW
-599 TDWFAVFLLLLS
+599 TDWFAIFLLFLS

-644 VILFSHFLIFL
+644 IILFSHFLIFL
-655 STIFFIDVPT
+655 STLFFIDVPT

-676 GISFTLCISCIL
+676 GISFTLCVSCIL
-688 MKSLKIL
+688 IKSLKIL

-715 PTVATC
+715 PTVVTC

-731 WLIFRTPFVTQ
+731 WLIFRTPFVNQ

-862 KMVYKYSSKSAGS
+862 KMVYTYSSKSAGS
-875 LNVSQV
+875 VAVSQV
-881 SLDSKSPS
+881 SLDSKSS
-889 FQAPISDSCKTDKN
+889 SLQATITDSCKTEND

-908 CQFQL
+908 CHFQV
-913 PGQPLIKGKVL
+913 PRQPLIKGKVL
-924 PKNAARKRVSSI
+924 PKSAARTMIRKRVSSI

>member
-1 MAFVS
+1 MAFVI
-6 FLVPC
+6 FLIPC
-11 FVIGIDLAFSCQ
+11 FVISTDIAFSCQ
-23 NAVDFV
+23 NADDFV
-29 GASSPGDIIIGGL
+29 GASAPGDIIIGGL
-42 FAVHNE
+42 FAVHSE

-122 SEDAVEFKCNYSN
+122 SEDAVEFKCNYSD
-135 YIPRIKAVIGATYS
+135 YIPRVKAVTGASYS

-160 LQLIPQEVILTFN
+160 LQLIPQ
-173 ATTGAIVSPA
+173 VSPA

-212 THLIC
+212 TRLIY

-241 GVQAMVNNV
+241 GVQAMANNV

-256 MLPAYLSDSTFN
+256 MLPAYLSDSTFH

-302 AVERNVNKIWIAS
+302 AIERNVKKVWIAS
-315 DNWSTAVK
+315 DNWSAAFK

-330 RQLGTIVGFG
+330 RQLGTVVGFG
-340 FKSGDMSSFQNFL
+340 FKSGDISSFQEFL
-353 RNLHEKPTKNNKFL
+353 RNLHEKPTENNKFL
-367 REYIMLLSVCANLE
+367 HEYIMLLSVCAYLE
-381 YYDFQTCISNQSQD
+381 YHDFQTCIANQSQD
-395 DLLEDVENKHQIW
+395 DLLENAGSKPQIW
-408 RDDFLNANIEPGFI
+408 RDDFLNANIEQGFI
-422 QSTILA
+422 HSTILA
-428 VYAIAHAIKGQ
+428 VYAIAHAIKGR
-439 CKNRNCKD
+439 CKDRDCKD
-447 PSTFTPW
+447 PSAFTPW
-454 ELLEELKK
+454 E
-462 VVIID
+462 
-467 DDKEAKFDSN
+467 
-477 GDMSTS
+477 
-483 YDVLLWKEIDGHMEI
+483 
-498 TTMAEYD
+498 
-505 AEKGD
+505 
-510 FIFED
+510 
-515 EEKKKDFLDLKKVQS
+515 KVQS
-530 TCSQHCKPGQ
+530 TCSQHCRPGQ
-540 MKKVTESPHTCCY
+540 VKKVTESPHTCCY
-553 ECVYCPENHYSNRT
+553 ECIYCPENHYSNQT

-579 YWAPI
+579 YWAPV

-589 YKKTIYFLTW
+589 YRKTIYFLAW
-599 TDWFAVFLLLLS
+599 TDWFAIFLLLLS
-611 AFGVVLVLSICV
+611 AFGVVVVLSICI
-623 IFTKNLNTPVVKA
+623 IFTKNLDTPVVKA
-636 SGGLTVCY
+636 SGGLIVCY
-644 VILFSHFLIFL
+644 IILFSHFLIFL
-655 STIFFIDVPT
+655 STVFFIDVPT
-665 EFKCKTRQALF
+665 DFKCKTRQALF

-688 MKSLKIL
+688 IKSLKIL

-715 PTVATC
+715 PAVVTC

-731 WLIFRTPFVTQ
+731 WLIFRTPFVNQ
-742 NFSIPRAI
+742 NFSIPKAI

-862 KMVYKYSSKSAGS
+862 KMVYTYSSKSAGS
-875 LNVSQV
+875 VAVSQA
-881 SLDSKSPS
+881 SLDSKSS
-889 FQAPISDSCKTDKN
+889 SLRATVTDSCKTEND

-908 CQFQL
+908 CHFQV

-924 PKNAARKRVSSI
+924 PKNAARTVIRKRVSSI